1 MDLLAQ
7 QQLVRFISNLT
18 LLNENEIKERIKVNN
33 SISSKINKAI
43 RQSVEHFRC
52 LYFKQKRN
60 WKGDG
65 VVVEKSG
72 NKALSMIPEL
82 AMITQIKPRTEV
94 ELEDKIK
101 LKVSSINLF
110 ERSIDFKPL

>member
-1 MDLLAQ
+1 MKVKLK
-7 QQLVRFISNLT
+7 
-18 LLNENEIKERIKVNN
+18 KESR
-33 SISSKINKAI
+33 SIIQV
-43 RQSVEHFRC
+43 RQSVEHYRC
-52 LYFKQKRN
+52 IYFKHNRN

-72 NKALSMIPEL
+72 NKALLMIPEL
-82 AMITQIKPRTEV
+82 AMITQIKPKTEV